1 MRMTPVKTL
10 GGVEKLDAPAEPAPE
25 PEPAAAEAAAN
36 GAAQSEQAGGD
47 GSPVERL
54 LGLVQTG
61 QGLIEGHENQ
71 VAGVAGA
78 VGFAAGA
85 RRRRGGLGRQL
96 AMAGMAGVGGRSA
109 LKGRHMRNTKF
120 VSQLSPAM
128 LSLAAANQQLLGLSG
143 GMRPRRHRLRKL
155 SLLGLA
161 ATGVAIA
168 VTEPEQRAALLKEGE
183 AVLDRTGVF
192 DKFFGG

>member
-1 MRMTPVKTL
+1 MTPVKTV
-10 GGVEKLDAPAEPAPE
+10 GGVEHGDAAPAPAPE
-25 PEPAAAEAAAN
+25 PEPAAAAAEPAGN
-36 GAAQSEQAGGD
+36 GAAQGEATAD

-61 QGLIEGHENQ
+61 QSLIEGRENQ

-96 AMAGMAGVGGRSA
+96 AMAGLAGVGGRSA

-155 SLLGLA
+155 SLLGIA
-161 ATGVAIA
+161 ATGVAFA
-168 VTEPEQRAALLKEGE
+168 VTEPEQRQALLKEGE

-192 DKFFGG
+192 DKLFGG